1 MILTFVNRLVVKKSG
16 IHNNLYRYEEINKKK
31 DEAEFNNFKKELKDK
46 KYVCFVVHGYTD
58 APVLF
63 KKGRKIINDSK
74 KELVLIVFCF
84 D

>member
-1 MILTFVNRLVVKKSG
+1 MFFIFVNRLA
-16 IHNNLYRYEEINKKK
+16 IHNLYKYEKIDTTDRGK
-31 DEAEFNNFKKELKDK
+31 FNNFKSELKDK
-46 KYVCFVVHGYTD
+46 KHVCFIVHGYTD

-84 D
+84 N